1 MSKTDE
7 LVNFLS
13 KLLEKGILNSQ
24 DVKKEIITNLKFKRD
39 KAIHDLRLVSK
50 DDFVILKKVV
60 EKQGEEIKKLK
71 KQKKSKKS
79 KG

>member
-1 MSKTDE
+1 MSKSDE

-39 KAIHDLRLVSK
+39 KAINDLRLVSK
-50 DDFVILKKVV
+50 DDFVF
-60 EKQGEEIKKLK
+60 
-71 KQKKSKKS
+71 
-79 KG
+79 

>member
-1 MSKTDE
+1 MSKSDE

-39 KAIHDLRLVSK
+39 KAINDLRLVSK
-50 DDFVILKKVV
+50 DDFNVLKKIV

-71 KQKKSKKS
+71 TIKKPRKSKR
-79 KG
+79 

>member
-1 MSKTDE
+1 MSKSDE

-24 DVKKEIITNLKFKRD
+24 DIKKEIVTNLKFKRD
-39 KAIHDLRLVSK
+39 KAINDLKLVSK
-50 DDFVILKKVV
+50 DDFNILKKIV

-71 KQKKSKKS
+71 KQKKLKKS
-79 KG
+79 KR

>member
-50 DDFVILKKVV
+50 DDFVILKKL
-60 EKQGEEIKKLK
+60 LK
-71 KQKKSKKS
+71 N
-79 KG
+79 KGRK

>member
-1 MSKTDE
+1 MSKSDE

-13 KLLEKGILNSQ
+13 KLLEKGILNGQ

-39 KAIHDLRLVSK
+39 KVINDLRLVSK
-50 DDFVILKKVV
+50 EDFDILKKII

-71 KQKKSKKS
+71 KQKKLKNSKR
-79 KG
+79 